1 MVPDCRFA
9 SLVWCVSLVLG
20 LWNPPG
26 WAQPLPL
33 VLIVGW
39 VTQGKLLGG
48 RESVL
53 WMWTAPLC
61 GPDSYLTVLCLGPR
75 QKNAGNDSPTWS
87 GFVGG
92 GGATRARVCSPPA
105 LGSRR
110 LIWGCSEPQLFVGA
124 GPPPPGPSWQ
134 LVPGP
139 GRALTTC
146 GLFLLLVL
154 LQFYGF
160 HVPSH
165 FIFKFYCREHC
176 RASPKLT

>member
-87 GFVGG
+87 GVVGG

-110 LIWGCSEPQLFVGA
+110 LIWGCSEPQLFVCGGRTAAPRAIVAARA
-124 GPPPPGPSWQ
+124 GP
-134 LVPGP
+134 
-139 GRALTTC
+139 
-146 GLFLLLVL
+146 
-154 LQFYGF
+154 
-160 HVPSH
+160 
-165 FIFKFYCREHC
+165 
-176 RASPKLT
+176 RASTDHVRAVFIACFTSVLWISCSISFYF

>member
-1 MVPDCRFA
+1 MLA
-9 SLVWCVSLVLG
+9 SAAHPPSGRVGRSGVARSPSSLWG
-20 LWNPPG
+20 
-26 WAQPLPL
+26 Q
-33 VLIVGW
+33 
-39 VTQGKLLGG
+39 
-48 RESVL
+48 
-53 WMWTAPLC
+53 
-61 GPDSYLTVLCLGPR
+61 D
-75 QKNAGNDSPTWS
+75 
-87 GFVGG
+87 
-92 GGATRARVCSPPA
+92 
-105 LGSRR
+105 RR
-110 LIWGCSEPQLFVGA
+110 
-124 GPPPPGPSWQ
+124 PPGPSWQ